1 MAATIEYY
9 SELVDETEPDGTV
22 LVVTGA
28 TIDEVADALEADR
41 TGTIDLDRLAG
52 MDEPTHSAYAFV
64 EVPGGVLA
72 VEDSGYADPPNA
84 ALVALS
90 AGGRSVAVVRDN
102 IQAHTRFGCARDG
115 VLLFDADEYTF
126 VADRSGVPA
135 ELRPLF
141 DRAWVD
147 LEADDDGDE
156 GEPPLTVALAM
167 AELVTG
173 IELTAELFEEA
184 YGRDAT
190 RHLAPV
196 LRYVAE
202 EGGEAS

>member
-1 MAATIEYY
+1 MAARIEYY
-9 SELVDETEPDGTV
+9 SELVDETEVDGTV

-28 TIDEVADALEADR
+28 TVDEVADALEADR
-41 TGTIDLDRLAG
+41 SGSIDLDRLAR
-52 MDEPTHSAYAFV
+52 MDEPTHASYAFV
-64 EVPGGVLA
+64 EVPGGILA

-84 ALVALS
+84 ALLALS
-90 AGGRSVAVVRDN
+90 AGGRSVAVVREN

-147 LEADDDGDE
+147 LEVEDGDE
-156 GEPPLTVALAM
+156 GDDPLTVALAM

-173 IELTAELFEEA
+173 IELTAEQLEQA
-184 YGRDAT
+184 YSRDVT
-190 RHLAPV
+190 RHLVPV
-196 LRYVAE
+196 LRYAP
-202 EGGEAS
+202 EGERS

>member
-9 SELVDETEPDGTV
+9 SELVDETEVDGTV

-41 TGTIDLDRLAG
+41 SGTLDLDRLAR
-52 MDEPTHSAYAFV
+52 MDEPTHAAYAFV
-64 EVPGGVLA
+64 EVPGGILA

-126 VADRSGVPA
+126 VEDRSGVPA

-147 LEADDDGDE
+147 LEADDDEEGDD
-156 GEPPLTVALAM
+156 PMTVALAM

-173 IELTAELFEEA
+173 IELTAEQLEEA
-184 YGRDAT
+184 YGRDAP
-190 RHLAPV
+190 RRLVPV
-196 LRYVAE
+196 MRYAE
-202 EGGEAS
+202 EDRTS

>member
-1 MAATIEYY
+1 MVATIEYY
-9 SELVDETEPDGTV
+9 SELVEETEPDGTV

-28 TIDEVADALEADR
+28 TVDEVADALGADR
-41 TGTIDLDRLAG
+41 SGTIDLDRLAA
-52 MDEPTHSAYAFV
+52 MDQPTHAAYAFV

-102 IQAHTRFGCARDG
+102 IEAHTRFGCARDG

-126 VADRSGVPA
+126 VEDRSGVPA
-135 ELRPLF
+135 ELRALF

-147 LEADDDGDE
+147 LEADDADE
-156 GEPPLTVALAM
+156 GDDPMTVALAM

-173 IELTAELFEEA
+173 IELTAEQLEEA
-184 YGRDAT
+184 YGRDAP
-190 RHLAPV
+190 RHLVPV
-196 LRYVAE
+196 LRYGAE
-202 EGGEAS
+202 PGGAAS

>member
-9 SELVDETEPDGTV
+9 SELVDETEVDGTV

-28 TIDEVADALEADR
+28 TVDEVADALEADR
-41 TGTIDLDRLAG
+41 SGSIDLDRLAR
-52 MDEPTHSAYAFV
+52 MDEPTHASYAFV

-84 ALVALS
+84 ALLALS
-90 AGGRSVAVVRDN
+90 AGGRSVAVVREN

-115 VLLFDADEYTF
+115 VLLFDAHEYTF
-126 VADRSGVPA
+126 VEDRSGVPA

-147 LEADDDGDE
+147 LEADDGDE
-156 GEPPLTVALAM
+156 GDDPLTVALAM

-173 IELTAELFEEA
+173 VELTAEQLEQA
-184 YGRDAT
+184 YSRDVT
-190 RHLAPV
+190 RHLVPV
-196 LRYVAE
+196 KRYGTADE
-202 EGGEAS
+202 PS